1 MNRIVLGAVGALLLA
16 GAGIFWWQGRAET
29 ERGAVLPAALPAA
42 AADDALPTADGSG
55 LNGAAPPE
63 VDEVTRE
70 QRRFDRLDKNR
81 DAKITRAE
89 MLGPRVAAFR
99 KLDIDKN
106 NLLSFEEWAVKTS
119 DRFRG
124 ADRNG
129 DQALTREEFVTTKP
143 KPPKQP
149 DCRCSPIRRPA
160 HAASARTKPAPVSVP
175 PDLGDGADDGEPIE

>member
-1 MNRIVLGAVGALLLA
+1 MNRIVLGAVGALLLV

-29 ERGAVLPAALPAA
+29 ERGPALPAA
-42 AADDALPTADGSG
+42 MPAAAVDDTLPTADGAGLSG
-55 LNGAAPPE
+55 AVPPE
-63 VDEVTRE
+63 VDEVTKE
-70 QRRFDRLDKNR
+70 QRRFDRLDRNR

-99 KLDIDKN
+99 KLDKDGN

-129 DQALTREEFVTTKP
+129 DQALSREEFATTRP
-143 KPPKQP
+143 KPVKQP
-149 DCRCSPIRRPA
+149 ACRCSPMPRPA
-160 HAASARTKPAPVSVP
+160 RTAGPRGKPAPP
-175 PDLGDGADDGEPIE
+175 PPPSDDGADEGEPET